1 MIREKFKSVTKIY
14 TKEFRKLIRRLKKSI
29 R

>member
-1 MIREKFKSVTKIY
+1 MIREKIKFVPKVF

-29 R
+29 Q